1 MVVKSKHNGKTSNTI
16 FVHSLGCAKNLVDSE
31 QLLRQIGA
39 NEMNIAKSYDDAS
52 VVVINTCGFIG
63 PAKEESVNTILEAVE
78 KKSKGKLE
86 KVFVMG
92 CLSERYKSDLQKE
105 IPEVDGFFGTISE
118 IGKIVH
124 ALGGDLKYELL
135 GERVLLTPTFSAFL
149 KISEGCDN
157 PCSFCAIPI
166 MRGKHF
172 SKPMDS
178 LLHEADHLV
187 SQGVKELNIIAQ
199 DTTYYGLDMSN
210 SRELK
215 SLLHNLSQVN
225 GIEWIRLLYA
235 YPTKFP
241 RDILEEIAM
250 NPKLCKYLDMP
261 IQHAAD
267 DVLKSMRRGITN
279 RTLRDLIS
287 HIRTVVPSITLRTT
301 FIVGYPNETENDFQ
315 TLLNFVEEMEFDRV
329 GVFKYSLEDD
339 TTAFPLGDVISEEE
353 KEKRYAQLM
362 ELQQKVS
369 LKKNKERIG
378 KTIKVLIERGAGN
391 TFVGRSES
399 DAPEVDGEVYVSS
412 PTELTMGNFYNVH
425 ISKAEHYDVY
435 GEVTNEFYRN

>member
-1 MVVKSKHNGKTSNTI
+1 LKIKTKHNGKTNNAI

-39 NEMNIAKSYDDAS
+39 NEMHIAKSYDDAS

-63 PAKEESVNTILEAVE
+63 PAKEESVNTILEAVG
-78 KKSKGKLE
+78 KKQKGKLD

-92 CLSERYKSDLQKE
+92 CLSQRYKNDLQKE
-105 IPEVDGFFGTISE
+105 IPEVDGFFGTITE
-118 IGKIVH
+118 IGKIAN
-124 ALGGDLKYELL
+124 ALGGNLKYELL
-135 GERVLLTPTFSAFL
+135 GERILLTPTYSAFL

-166 MRGKHF
+166 MRGKHI
-172 SKPMDS
+172 SKPMDF
-178 LLHEADHLV
+178 LIHEAEHLA

-199 DTTYYGLDMSN
+199 DTTYYGLDVSN

-215 SLLHNLSQVN
+215 LLLHNLSQVN

-241 RDILEEIAM
+241 RDILEEIAT

-261 IQHAAD
+261 IQHASD
-267 DVLKSMRRGITN
+267 EVLKSMRRGITN
-279 RTLRDLIS
+279 RALRELIS
-287 HIRTVVPSITLRTT
+287 NIRSVIPNITLRTA

-315 TLLNFVEEMEFDRV
+315 TLLHFVEEMEFDRV

-339 TTAFPLGDVISEEE
+339 TTAFPLGDLISEEV
-353 KEKRYAQLM
+353 KEARYARLM
-362 ELQQKVS
+362 ELQQKIS

-378 KTIKVLIERGAGN
+378 KTVKVLIERGAGN
-391 TFVGRSES
+391 TFVGRSEC

-412 PTELTMGNFYNVH
+412 PNELTMGNFYDVR
-425 ISKAEHYDVY
+425 ITKAEHYDLY
-435 GEVTNEFYRN
+435 GILSQ

>member
-1 MVVKSKHNGKTSNTI
+1 MKTKHNGKSNSI

-31 QLLRQIGA
+31 QLLRQIGS
-39 NEMNIAKSYDDAS
+39 NEMQIAKGYNDAS

-63 PAKEESVNTILEAVE
+63 PAKVESVNTILEAVE
-78 KKSKGKLE
+78 KKSKGALE

-105 IPEVDGFFGTISE
+105 IPGVDGFFGTISE

-166 MRGKHF
+166 MRGKHI
-172 SKPMDS
+172 SKPMDE
-178 LLHEADHLV
+178 LLHEAEHLV

-215 SLLHNLSQVN
+215 SLLQNLSRVN

-241 RDILEEIAM
+241 RDILEEIAT
-250 NPKLCKYLDMP
+250 NKKICKYLDMP

-267 DVLKSMRRGITN
+267 EVLKSMRRGITN
-279 RTLRDLIS
+279 RTLRELIS
-287 HIRTVVPSITLRTT
+287 HIRSVVPNITMRTT
-301 FIVGYPNETENDFQ
+301 FIVGYPNETENDFR

-329 GVFKYSLEDD
+329 GVFKYSQEDD
-339 TTAFPLGDVISEEE
+339 TTAFPFGDVISE
-353 KEKRYAQLM
+353 KEKDERYSRLM
-362 ELQQKVS
+362 ELQQKIS
-369 LKKNKERIG
+369 LKKNSEKIG
-378 KTIKVLIERGAGN
+378 KNVKVLIERGAGS
-391 TFVGRSES
+391 TYVGRSEC

-412 PTELTMGNFYNVH
+412 ERELQIGNFYNVT
-425 ISKAEHYDVY
+425 ITKAEHYDVF
-435 GEVTNEFYRN
+435 GKVSQEILKNKI